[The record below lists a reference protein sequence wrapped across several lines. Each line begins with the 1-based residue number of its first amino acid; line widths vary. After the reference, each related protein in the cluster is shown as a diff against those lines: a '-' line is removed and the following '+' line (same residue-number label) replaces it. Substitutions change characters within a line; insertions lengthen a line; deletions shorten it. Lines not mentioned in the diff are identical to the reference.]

1 MLIDETHL
9 VGGSAT
15 LKLKSNGRVQF
26 LTAGAAGGGDRV
38 QQPADA
44 IGEFLGNLPETDDG

>member
-44 IGEFLGNLPETDDG
+44 LGEFLGNLPETDDG